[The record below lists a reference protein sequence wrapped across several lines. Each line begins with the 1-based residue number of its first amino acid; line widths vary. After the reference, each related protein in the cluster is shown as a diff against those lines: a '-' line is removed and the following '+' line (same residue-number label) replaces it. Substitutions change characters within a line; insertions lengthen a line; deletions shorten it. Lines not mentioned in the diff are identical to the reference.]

1 MEYKITDIDKI
12 LSYKS
17 WSERRKI
24 DALLKMDCIQYTN
37 LGSDSSKK
45 EKEEVKRNSR
55 KIYKAIKTI
64 DKVIG
69 SEFLLAMDKEIM
81 A

>member
-1 MEYKITDIDKI
+1 MEYKVTDIEKI
-12 LSYKS
+12 LSFTS

-24 DALLKMDCIQYTN
+24 DTLLEMDCIQYTN

-45 EKEEVKRNSR
+45 DKEQVKRNSR

-64 DKVIG
+64 NKSIG
-69 SEFLLAMDKEIM
+69 NEFLLAMDKENL

>member
-1 MEYKITDIDKI
+1 MEYKVTDIEKI
-12 LSYKS
+12 LSFTS

-24 DALLKMDCIQYTN
+24 DTLLEMDCIQYTN
-37 LGSDSSKK
+37 LGSDSTKK
-45 EKEEVKRNSR
+45 DKEQVKRNSR

-64 DKVIG
+64 NKSIG
-69 SEFLLAMDKEIM
+69 NEFLLAMDKENL